1 MVDGASGSTTNYQS
15 LWALRCAQPV
25 VCFSMP
31 LKSSYITIAIAPTTT
46 QAQAC
51 KPGVRSPILHYQSS
65 KRYMQAQG
73 QVSHLALSVIQTLQI
88 Q

>member
-51 KPGVRSPILHYQSS
+51 KPGVKPGVGSPILHYQTS
-65 KRYMQAQG
+65 KRYRFNSFSRPYLL
-73 QVSHLALSVIQTLQI
+73 V
-88 Q
+88 